1 MMLEKIQI
9 LDFMPMLFIA
19 LFLCIVFI
27 QSGLDKVLN
36 FNSNLEFLKT
46 HFQHTMFN
54 KRIKLLLLII
64 TLLECVTGAFL
75 LLLMFQSFI
84 CFTYLSSEL
93 CYASIYMLSWIGLI
107 LSAITICCLFLGQRI
122 AKDYAGAASLT
133 FYFVIIL
140 IGMLFL
146 FIAK

>member
-9 LDFMPMLFIA
+9 LDFIPILFIA
-19 LFLCIVFI
+19 LFLAIVFV
-27 QSGLDKVLN
+27 QSGLDKVLY
-36 FNSNLEFLKT
+36 FNSNLQFLKT
-46 HFQHTMFN
+46 HFKNTIFK
-54 KRIKLLLLII
+54 KRIKFLLLTI
-64 TLLECVTGAFL
+64 TLLECIAGSVL
-75 LLLMFQSFI
+75 LLFMFQSFL
-84 CFTYLSSEL
+84 CFTSLSSEL
-93 CYASIYMLSWIGLI
+93 CYASIYMLAWLGFI

-122 AKDYAGAASLT
+122 AKDYPGAASLT